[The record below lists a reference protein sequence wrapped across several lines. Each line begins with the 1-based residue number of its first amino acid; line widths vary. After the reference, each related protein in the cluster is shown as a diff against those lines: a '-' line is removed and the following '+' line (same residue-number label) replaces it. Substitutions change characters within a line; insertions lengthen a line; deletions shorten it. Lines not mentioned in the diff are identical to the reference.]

1 MISITEEPVEIQH
14 GNGTWTLVPGEVL
27 FDTGNEM
34 ATGISEKLV
43 DKLDLQPDRSKQR
56 KVVTG
61 GGKELHCGRVVIEIV
76 KVRGHKFKVD
86 NVLVGAPAPDTD
98 LLIRKDVIDQLID
111 RKYTFGE

>member
-61 GGKELHCGRVVIEIV
+61 GGKEFPCSRVAIEI
-76 KVRGHKFKVD
+76 KIRGHTFKVD
-86 NVLVGAPAPDTD
+86 NALVGAPAPNTD
-98 LLIRKDVIDQLID
+98 LLIGKDVIDQLID